1 LRNAGQFHL
10 ELIRLKEEDID
21 MRLCLNTDGLAH
33 LGFEEMVKTA
43 AAIGIESLEIACGNW
58 SSAPHIDLDG
68 MLESETARKR
78 FMDTIKRNHLVLEAL
93 NCSGNQL
100 EPNGTGRQHQSV
112 VEKTFRLAELLDVH
126 NIVMMSGLP
135 GGNATDTCANWIT
148 TCWPMSCQTML
159 DYQWNEVLIPY
170 WEKTVKEASS
180 CGITSI
186 ALENHGAQ
194 CVYNAET
201 LLRLR
206 EAVGPLVGM
215 NLDPSHHMWM
225 GGDGIEMAME
235 LGADAIHH
243 VHAKDLRKERHRFA
257 ANGGLE
263 TKFFDR
269 FNERTWNYVALGYG
283 EDRRWWKEFFS
294 VLSMMGYDG
303 PVSLEIEDKTMEA
316 LTAIKKSI
324 AFLHDVLPS
333 DYC

>member
-1 LRNAGQFHL
+1 
-10 ELIRLKEEDID
+10 

-33 LGFEEMVKTA
+33 LPFEEMVTTA
-43 AAIGIESLEIACGNW
+43 ASIGIESLEIACGNW

-68 MLESETARKR
+68 MLESASMRTK
-78 FMDTIKRNHLVLEAL
+78 FMDHIHKNGLVLEAL

-100 EPNGTGRQHQSV
+100 EPNETGKKHAEV
-112 VEKTFRLAELLDVH
+112 VEKTFRLAELLGVH

-135 GGNATDTCANWIT
+135 GGNATDTTANWVT
-148 TCWPMSCQTML
+148 TCWPMSCQTIL
-159 DYQWNEVLIPY
+159 EYQWNDVLIPY
-170 WEKTVKEASS
+170 WKETVRLAKD

-201 LLRLR
+201 LLKLR
-206 EAVGPLVGM
+206 NAVDPLIGM

-225 GGDGIEMAME
+225 GGDGIEMALA

-243 VHAKDLRKERHRFA
+243 VHAKDTRKERHRFA
-257 ANGGLE
+257 AQGGLE
-263 TKFFDR
+263 TKFFDD
-269 FNERTWNYVALGYG
+269 FNHRAWNYVALGYG
-283 EDRRWWKEFFS
+283 EDQRWWNEFFS

-303 PVSLEIEDKTMEA
+303 PVSLEIEDKTMDA

-324 AFLHDVLPS
+324 DFLHHVLPK
-333 DYC
+333 DYQ